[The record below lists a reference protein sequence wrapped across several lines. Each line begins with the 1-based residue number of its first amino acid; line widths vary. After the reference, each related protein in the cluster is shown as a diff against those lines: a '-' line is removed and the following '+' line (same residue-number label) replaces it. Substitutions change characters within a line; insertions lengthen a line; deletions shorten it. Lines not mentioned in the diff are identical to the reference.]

1 MGKIKKIFGIITTI
15 SLFMFTNEAIADLPY
30 DNSDPRVQQ
39 RNNKVRM
46 TFFNE
51 EEAVYTVEIFSSDY
65 ELIRKEVLGDAVVVG
80 KIFDFGY
87 SKKDLYHIRVS
98 TAQEVLFNKR
108 MRLGI
113 Y

>member
-15 SLFMFTNEAIADLPY
+15 SLLMFTSEAVADVPY

-80 KIFDFGY
+80 KIFDFGH

-98 TAQEVLFNKR
+98 TPQEVLFKKR